1 MEVSMETIVCVCVC
15 VAVGWW
21 KTGGH
26 CVKCEQVLW
35 ALALYCNEALGN
47 ITSFMCCSFLYH
59 TCGGGSSYSVCV
71 WDRKRGGRERSRKK
85 GERKTTRSPPLFF
98 FFFSSSIQFKHLRIF
113 SVYFSHSCISR
124 SQPWLQSRQRET
136 PTRDWSEATMLTK
149 SIKILLVHIT
159 LICQLER
166 FFSPTLTALTRLVI
180 INQHA
185 SPVTDVSSGFF
196 VYNRGK

>member
-1 MEVSMETIVCVCVC
+1 MEVSMETIVCVC

-98 FFFSSSIQFKHLRIF
+98 FFFLFYTIQALKDFL
-113 SVYFSHSCISR
+113 SVFLPQLYFSLAAVTSKPSK
-124 SQPWLQSRQRET
+124 
-136 PTRDWSEATMLTK
+136 RDAD
-149 SIKILLVHIT
+149 
-159 LICQLER
+159 
-166 FFSPTLTALTRLVI
+166 TRLI
-180 INQHA
+180 RGNDAYKINQDPI
-185 SPVTDVSSGFF
+185 SPHYSHLPARTFF
-196 VYNRGK
+196 FPRHWRH

>member
-1 MEVSMETIVCVCVC
+1 MEVSMETIVCVC

-71 WDRKRGGRERSRKK
+71 WVCETGREEGGKEAGRKEK
-85 GERKTTRSPPLFF
+85 ERLHALLLC

-166 FFSPTLTALTRLVI
+166 FFFPDTDGINSPCHNKSACKSRDWRFLWLFCV
-180 INQHA
+180 
-185 SPVTDVSSGFF
+185 
-196 VYNRGK
+196 